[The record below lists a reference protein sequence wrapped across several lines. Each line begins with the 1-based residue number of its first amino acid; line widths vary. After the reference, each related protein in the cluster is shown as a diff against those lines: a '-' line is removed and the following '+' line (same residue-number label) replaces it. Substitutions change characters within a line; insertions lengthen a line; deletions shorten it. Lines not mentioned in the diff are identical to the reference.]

1 MTRVEN
7 LQDCID
13 TRHAASLIKILD
25 TDSVIPEETV
35 ENSHLVN
42 QLCALAKV
50 CAADLQYVNK
60 DKEQQDQ
67 AQNDETNDQDESG
80 E

>member
-1 MTRVEN
+1 MTRVES

-25 TDSVIPEETV
+25 TDSVISEETV

-42 QLCALAKV
+42 QLCALAKA
-50 CAADLQYVNK
+50 CAEDLEYDKKN
-60 DKEQQDQ
+60 KEQQD
-67 AQNDETNDQDESG
+67 
-80 E
+80 